1 MPRIEKYNIDTTV
14 SGADKV
20 IGTDSTTGKT
30 KNFTLSDVST
40 YVQGAVGLGTQG
52 PNGVQGS

>member
-30 KNFTLSDVST
+30 KNFTLSDIAKF
-40 YVQGAVGLGTQG
+40 QRGNLL
-52 PNGVQGS
+52 